1 MNLLERANIGE
12 IKKTERIHKIS
23 IDANNNK
30 NYPVYQIPLEYL
42 YYNNQNGRIN
52 TAYRKYLSNHDV
64 LTPELGNSDY
74 NDIFED
80 FIYKSSKKDMDNTI
94 KSMRRRGQDVPG
106 VVLPDG
112 RVIDGNRRLTALRKI
127 QKESNKTMYFE
138 AVILELDVN
147 SKYDQ
152 KKIKGLELY
161 LQHGMEGRVNY
172 DPIDR
177 IFDVYNTIVVEQLMT
192 VEEYREAYGERIS
205 KQSIDKSIGVANL
218 IIRFVNMISP
228 GGNAIDK
235 FYLAKDLKL
244 DGPLE
249 EVYSVLKKIDEDTKD
264 EIIDST
270 LAYLLITKN
279 NNNDNEPTKAM
290 RKLKKY
296 ILNNK
301 EVSNRFV
308 NIVDKHVDDIYDSFT
323 SNPVENSN
331 ELKLRF
337 TTDNNFIDSTN
348 KIKKS
353 TEEIIKKEEKNKERL
368 KAIFSFYEAIEL
380 LEDLS
385 EEDFDYLD
393 DKELIE
399 LKGLAS
405 KLSDELYRIKRII

>member
-1 MNLLERANIGE
+1 
-12 IKKTERIHKIS
+12 
-23 IDANNNK
+23 
-30 NYPVYQIPLEYL
+30 
-42 YYNNQNGRIN
+42 
-52 TAYRKYLSNHDV
+52 
-64 LTPELGNSDY
+64 
-74 NDIFED
+74 
-80 FIYKSSKKDMDNTI
+80 MDNTI

-112 RVIDGNRRLTALRKI
+112 RVIDGNRRFTALRKI
-127 QKESNKTMYFE
+127 QKESNKTMYIE